1 MAQAT
6 PSQNI
11 VVTAET
17 HRTSPHQRPPTA
29 LGILGRF
36 SPEVRNQLYRNIF
49 HGQKAAFALQWRQ
62 QQSSNRPKH
71 SFGILTASKTIRAEA
86 EPCFYQYCQF
96 NLDVRFS
103 QDRSQF
109 TLTKATQRLQRKLS
123 RMHNIVF
130 AATPFDSHGT
140 PDGNSTDQVAFIPI
154 EPHAPDERGLLFPD
168 IFDDLCSNGH
178 EMLLHLVFDLKSV
191 WAFGNGI
198 TVPALQAMFI
208 PFRRYEIV
216 SFYLEIRN
224 PQNNRPRGMV
234 VSPVQ
239 FAPISQKFQDK
250 IEEILGPGTR
260 ALTVERAEAR
270 WYYDCTDFHPK
281 SHFEAM
287 AKGEGVE

>member
-11 VVTAET
+11 AVTPET
-17 HRTSPHQRPPTA
+17 HHTSPHQRPPTA

-71 SFGILTASKTIRAEA
+71 SFGIMTASKTIRAEA
-86 EPCFYQYCQF
+86 EPYFYQYCHF

-109 TLTKATQRLQRKLS
+109 TLTKVAQRLQQELS
-123 RMHNIVF
+123 RMQNIVLE
-130 AATPFDSHGT
+130 ATPFDSHGT
-140 PDGNSTDQVAFIPI
+140 PDGNPTDQVAFIPI
-154 EPHAPDERGLLFPD
+154 EPHAPDERGLLFPN

-178 EMLLHLVFDLKSV
+178 ELLLGLVFDLKSV

-198 TVPALQAMFI
+198 TVQALQAMFI

-216 SFYLEIRN
+216 RFCLEIRN
-224 PQNNRPRGMV
+224 SQDNRPRMV

-239 FAPISQKFQDK
+239 FASISQMFQGK

-260 ALTVERAEAR
+260 AFTVERTEAR
-270 WYYDCTDFHPK
+270 WYYEWTDFHPK

-287 AKGEGVE
+287 AKGEGLE

>member
-11 VVTAET
+11 AVTSET
-17 HRTSPHQRPPTA
+17 HDTSPQQRPPTA

-36 SPEVRNQLYRNIF
+36 LPEVRNQLYRNIF

-86 EPCFYQYCQF
+86 EPYFYQYCRF

-109 TLTKATQRLQRKLS
+109 TLTKAAQRLQQKLS
-123 RMHNIVF
+123 RVQNIVF
-130 AATPFDSHGT
+130 EATPFDSYDT
-140 PDGNSTDQVAFIPI
+140 PDGNPTNQVAFIPI

-168 IFDDLCSNGH
+168 IFDGLCTNGH
-178 EMLLHLVFDLKSV
+178 EMLLGLVFDLQSV
-191 WAFGNGI
+191 WAFDNGV
-198 TVPALQAMFI
+198 TGPALQAMFI

-216 SFYLEIRN
+216 RFCLEIRN
-224 PQNNRPRGMV
+224 PQNNRPRGLV
-234 VSPVQ
+234 ANPVQ
-239 FAPISQKFQDK
+239 FAPISRNFQDK

-260 ALTVERAEAR
+260 AHTVERTEAR
-270 WYYDCTDFHPK
+270 WYYEWTYFYPK
-281 SHFEAM
+281 SHFEAT
-287 AKGEGVE
+287 AKGEGAE